1 MDTYGDAFMESKREG
16 NTAAIKSLK
25 DQQGSGVKSNLVLF
39 GFDHTAGQVAN
50 AS

>member
-1 MDTYGDAFMESKREG
+1 MESKREA

-25 DQQGSGVKSNLVLF
+25 DQQGSSVKSNLVLF
-39 GFDHTAGQVAN
+39 GFDHTAGVLAN